1 MRTKRIGNIEEFIYT
16 NKTVTLDQLCEEFK
30 VSKNT
35 IRRDIDE
42 LASKGY
48 VKKIYGGVTIPDSQS
63 MTPFEERSINNL
75 GLKQFIAKK
84 AASLI
89 NDGEIIFI
97 DSGTTTFPM
106 VEHLQNKNN
115 LTVLTNNIEVI
126 IKCIPYHNI
135 NIISLSGI
143 LDRKALSFSGA
154 TAADVLS
161 QYNIS
166 KAFLAATGISSKNA
180 ATNSS
185 PAETAIKRTA
195 IERSNYKYLLVDHT
209 KFEVSSLVTYAQFD
223 KIDAIITDQYPNKD
237 LEKAIKSAGCEI
249 ILANS

>member
-1 MRTKRIGNIEEFIYT
+1 MRTKRIGNIEKYIYV

-42 LASKGY
+42 LASKGL
-48 VKKIYGGVTIPDSQS
+48 VKKIYGGVTIPDTQS
-63 MTPFEERSINNL
+63 MKPFEERSISNF
-75 GLKQFIAKK
+75 GLKQYIAKK

-106 VEHLQNKNN
+106 VEYIQKKNN
-115 LTVLTNNIEVI
+115 LTILTNNIEVI
-126 IKCIPYHNI
+126 IKCIPHHNI
-135 NIISLSGI
+135 NVISLSGI
-143 LDRKALSFSGA
+143 LDRKALSFTGA
-154 TAADVLS
+154 TAVDVLQ

-166 KAFLAATGISSKNA
+166 KAFLAATGISSKNG

-195 IERSNYKYLLVDHT
+195 IERSVRKYLLVDHT

-223 KIDAIITDQYPNKD
+223 KLDAIITDQYPGKE
-237 LEKAIKSAGCEI
+237 LENAILSAGCEI
-249 ILANS
+249 ILADS

>member
-1 MRTKRIGNIEEFIYT
+1 VRTKRIGNIEKYIYI

-42 LASKGY
+42 LASKGL
-48 VKKIYGGVTIPDSQS
+48 VKKIYGGVTIPDTQS
-63 MTPFEERSINNL
+63 MKPFEERSISNL
-75 GLKQFIAKK
+75 GLKQYIAKK
-84 AASLI
+84 AASLV

-106 VEHLQNKNN
+106 VEFIQKKNI
-115 LTVLTNNIEVI
+115 TILTNNIEVI
-126 IKCIPYHNI
+126 IKCIPHSNI
-135 NIISLSGI
+135 NVISLSGM
-143 LDRKALSFSGA
+143 LDRKALSFTGS
-154 TAADVLS
+154 TAVDVLQ

-166 KAFLAATGISSKNA
+166 KAFLAATGISSKNG

-185 PAETAIKRTA
+185 PAETAIKKTA
-195 IERSNYKYLLVDHT
+195 IERSVKRYLLVDHT

-223 KIDAIITDQYPNKD
+223 KLDAIITDQYPDKE
-237 LEKAIKSAGCEI
+237 LENAILSAGCEI
-249 ILANS
+249 ILADS

>member
-1 MRTKRIGNIEEFIYT
+1 MRTKRIGNIEKYIYI

-42 LASKGY
+42 LASKGL
-48 VKKIYGGVTIPDSQS
+48 VKKIYGGVTIPDTQS
-63 MTPFEERSINNL
+63 MKPFEERSISNL
-75 GLKQFIAKK
+75 GLKQYIAKK
-84 AASLI
+84 AASLV

-106 VEHLQNKNN
+106 VEFIQKKNI
-115 LTVLTNNIEVI
+115 TILTNNIEVI
-126 IKCIPYHNI
+126 IKCIPHNNI
-135 NIISLSGI
+135 NVISLSGI
-143 LDRKALSFSGA
+143 LDRKALSFTGS
-154 TAADVLS
+154 TAVDVLQ

-166 KAFLAATGISSKNA
+166 KAFLAATGISSKNG

-185 PAETAIKRTA
+185 PAETAIKKTA
-195 IERSNYKYLLVDHT
+195 IERSVKKYLLVDHT

-223 KIDAIITDQYPNKD
+223 KLDAIITDQYPDKE
-237 LEKAIKSAGCEI
+237 LEHAILSAGCEI
-249 ILANS
+249 ILADS

>member
-1 MRTKRIGNIEEFIYT
+1 MRTKRIGNIEKYIYI

-42 LASKGY
+42 LASKGL
-48 VKKIYGGVTIPDSQS
+48 VKKIYGGVTIPDTQS
-63 MTPFEERSINNL
+63 MKPFEERSISNL
-75 GLKQFIAKK
+75 GLKQYIAKK
-84 AASLI
+84 AASLV

-106 VEHLQNKNN
+106 VEFIQKKNI
-115 LTVLTNNIEVI
+115 TILTNNIEVI
-126 IKCIPYHNI
+126 IKCIPHSNI
-135 NIISLSGI
+135 NVISLSGM
-143 LDRKALSFSGA
+143 LDRKALSFTGS
-154 TAADVLS
+154 TAVDVLQ

-166 KAFLAATGISSKNA
+166 KAFLAATGISSKNG

-185 PAETAIKRTA
+185 PAETAIKKTA
-195 IERSNYKYLLVDHT
+195 IERSVKRYLLVDHT

-223 KIDAIITDQYPNKD
+223 KLDAIITDQYPDKE
-237 LEKAIKSAGCEI
+237 LENAILSAGCEI
-249 ILANS
+249 ILADS

>member
-1 MRTKRIGNIEEFIYT
+1 VRTKRIGNIEKYIYI

-42 LASKGY
+42 LASKGL
-48 VKKIYGGVTIPDSQS
+48 VKKIYGGVTIPDTQS
-63 MTPFEERSINNL
+63 MKPFEERSISNL
-75 GLKQFIAKK
+75 GLKQYIAKK
-84 AASLI
+84 AASLV

-106 VEHLQNKNN
+106 VEFIQKKNI
-115 LTVLTNNIEVI
+115 TILTNNIEVI
-126 IKCIPYHNI
+126 IKCIPHNNI
-135 NIISLSGI
+135 NVISLSGI
-143 LDRKALSFSGA
+143 LDRKALSFTGS
-154 TAADVLS
+154 TAVDVLQ

-166 KAFLAATGISSKNA
+166 KAFLAATGISSKNG

-185 PAETAIKRTA
+185 PAETAIKKTA
-195 IERSNYKYLLVDHT
+195 IERSVKKYLLVDHT

-223 KIDAIITDQYPNKD
+223 KLDAIITDQYPDKE
-237 LEKAIKSAGCEI
+237 LEHAILSAGCEI
-249 ILANS
+249 ILADS

>member
-1 MRTKRIGNIEEFIYT
+1 MRTKRIGNIEKYIYI

-35 IRRDIDE
+35 IRRDIEE
-42 LASKGY
+42 LASRGI
-48 VKKIYGGVTIPDSQS
+48 VKKIYGGVTVPDDTQS
-63 MTPFEERSINNL
+63 MKPFEERSISNL
-75 GLKQFIAKK
+75 GLKQYIAKK

-106 VEHLQNKNN
+106 VEYIQKKNI
-115 LTVLTNNIEVI
+115 TVLTNNIEVI
-126 IKCIPYHNI
+126 IKCVPYHNI
-135 NIISLSGI
+135 NVISLSGI
-143 LDRKALSFSGA
+143 LDRKALSFTGA
-154 TAADVLS
+154 TAVEVLQ

-166 KAFLAATGISSKNA
+166 KAFLAATGISSKNG

-185 PAETAIKRTA
+185 PAETQIKRTA
-195 IERSNYKYLLVDHT
+195 IERSVKKYLLVDHT

-223 KIDAIITDQYPNKD
+223 KLNAIITDQYPDKE
-237 LEKAIKSAGCEI
+237 LENAILSAGCEI
-249 ILANS
+249 ILADS